1 MKAILFALVGFFASA
16 HIIQGTIDRK
26 GNVLDYSKIKVSIN
40 NGEYSGLVDQA
51 GHFKVAV
58 PNYATTYKLEVQ
70 TINYYFEPVVVEV
83 LEEEFAPGKYIKAY
97 LFSMKDGKDFRLMY
111 PLQLEPSSRVSYFE
125 DRVPFDPT
133 TYIKN
138 PFVWMIGLSFL
149 MSRMMKGMDKE
160 ELKEA

>member
-1 MKAILFALVGFFASA
+1 M
-16 HIIQGTIDRK
+16 
-26 GNVLDYSKIKVSIN
+26 
-40 NGEYSGLVDQA
+40 
-51 GHFKVAV
+51 

-83 LEEEFAPGKYIKAY
+83 LDEEYAPGKFIKAY

-111 PLQLEPSSRVSYFE
+111 PLQLEPSSRISYFE

-133 TYIKN
+133 TYLKN

-160 ELKEA
+160 ELKEAQKSQ